1 MISYHT
7 TYKYILRNQIVQDK
21 FTVLSKKLYVQ
32 LKEQHCISYCVVQ
45 FWNSLDDKRKC
56 ATLYICLKNLLKKY
70 YYLPAKKNEYMFY
83 FSSQLL

>member
-32 LKEQHCISYCVVQ
+32 LKKQHCISYCVVQ
-45 FWNSLDDKRKC
+45 FWNSLDDN
-56 ATLYICLKNLLKKY
+56 LKMCNTVYLFKKSLKKV
-70 YYLPAKKNEYMFY
+70 LL
-83 FSSQLL
+83 SSCKEE